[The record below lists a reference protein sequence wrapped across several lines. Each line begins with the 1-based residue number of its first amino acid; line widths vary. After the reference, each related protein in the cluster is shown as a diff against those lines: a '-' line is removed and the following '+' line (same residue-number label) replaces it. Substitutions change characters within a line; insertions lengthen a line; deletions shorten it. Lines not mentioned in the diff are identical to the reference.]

1 MVYILWS
8 AAWVHECM
16 VSCGCYVQAVSDH
29 LGVKMY
35 IITSYEQ
42 SGVIEITPHGP
53 VSSARI
59 LYLSFWAEVRDSAPL
74 TLDHGAGTCLTRQ
87 SAT

>member
-1 MVYILWS
+1 M
-8 AAWVHECM
+8 
-16 VSCGCYVQAVSDH
+16 
-29 LGVKMY
+29 KMY

-59 LYLSFWAEVRDSAPL
+59 LYLSFWAEVRDSVAL
-74 TLDHGAGTCLTRQ
+74 TFSHGAETRL
-87 SAT
+87 AY

>member
-1 MVYILWS
+1 M
-8 AAWVHECM
+8 
-16 VSCGCYVQAVSDH
+16 QAVSDH

-59 LYLSFWAEVRDSAPL
+59 LYLSFWAEVTDSAPL
-74 TLDHGAGTCLTRQ
+74 TFGHGADACLAYPPV
-87 SAT
+87 S